1 MLSNTEIKRRLIGE
15 GRPKGSKNKPKT
27 KPVGA
32 RPSKRLNKG
41 KQQTV
46 NFYCGNTNADN
57 SNPEYETTS
66 NSLIPQPAPTFNS
79 ILPLEPPT
87 RTPLHT
93 RPEAPPLETNYKRPP
108 KLEKAIPPAEVMRSK
123 EELAR
128 EAHAVALSEALAKRR
143 AKLEGSGALTVS
155 QIPYNKNSIMGLYLD
170 RYCSKTEPSHNSIL
184 GLYKKKYC
192 EITPIQEALNTI
204 TKNIRKEEK
213 YEEAPQESVYQAPV
227 LAKPLV
233 RDYIATNSYS
243 SVQLAPQ
250 TLQRPIAE
258 LISPSR
264 GRVSIDTRQ
273 DTQQDTANNLPANHS
288 SVSRLSIPTLG
299 LNTTPY
305 AHKVSEATTDTE
317 NKIELNKALE
327 GTANTY
333 VKTAI
338 PDFLSQIRDGKIL
351 KTPVK
356 ALTNANTDVKPD
368 LNQFQIDKV
377 IQDKADQIRKQVEDD
392 EYDEEWDGSGL
403 KKVIISRQNTL
414 KGYGFKGGCDYCSK
428 EERQKMDLFK
438 TMQIRNLYGF

>member
-1 MLSNTEIKRRLIGE
+1 
-15 GRPKGSKNKPKT
+15 
-27 KPVGA
+27 
-32 RPSKRLNKG
+32 
-41 KQQTV
+41 
-46 NFYCGNTNADN
+46 
-57 SNPEYETTS
+57 
-66 NSLIPQPAPTFNS
+66 
-79 ILPLEPPT
+79 
-87 RTPLHT
+87 
-93 RPEAPPLETNYKRPP
+93 
-108 KLEKAIPPAEVMRSK
+108 
-123 EELAR
+123 
-128 EAHAVALSEALAKRR
+128 
-143 AKLEGSGALTVS
+143 
-155 QIPYNKNSIMGLYLD
+155 
-170 RYCSKTEPSHNSIL
+170 
-184 GLYKKKYC
+184 
-192 EITPIQEALNTI
+192 
-204 TKNIRKEEK
+204 
-213 YEEAPQESVYQAPV
+213 
-227 LAKPLV
+227 LV

-258 LISPSR
+258 LISPSH
-264 GRVSIDTRQ
+264 
-273 DTQQDTANNLPANHS
+273 TQQDTANNLPANHS